1 MKNKQKRGFFV
12 LFKVNLKILAAAMA
26 IALGTAAFFTV
37 SALEREEGVEVP
49 VVMYHSVLK
58 DEKYHG
64 KYVISPAEFENDL
77 QYLEAHGYTTI
88 LIQDLINYTKGG
100 ELPEKPVL
108 LTFDDGYYNNYLYA
122 FELAKQYQCKF
133 VISPIVY
140 YTDQYSESQEKES
153 AYYSH
158 ATWQELKEMVDSGLV
173 EVQNHSYN
181 LHQGQGSTLG
191 VKQLP
196 GEGAAQYEKRLSEDL
211 STAQR
216 KIEENLGMRPT
227 AMVYPFGAVSES
239 TPEIVKRLGFS
250 VSLSCEE
257 KISRVTR
264 DPNSLYGLGRFL
276 RVSGGTSTD
285 FFQNR
290 VKLPA
295 EGGRK

>member
-133 VISPIVY
+133 VISPSCIIQ
-140 YTDQYSESQEKES
+140 TNTAK
-153 AYYSH
+153 AR
-158 ATWQELKEMVDSGLV
+158 
-173 EVQNHSYN
+173 
-181 LHQGQGSTLG
+181 
-191 VKQLP
+191 
-196 GEGAAQYEKRLSEDL
+196 KRKVPI
-211 STAQR
+211 T
-216 KIEENLGMRPT
+216 PT
-227 AMVYPFGAVSES
+227 P
-239 TPEIVKRLGFS
+239 
-250 VSLSCEE
+250 
-257 KISRVTR
+257 
-264 DPNSLYGLGRFL
+264 LGR
-276 RVSGGTSTD
+276 S
-285 FFQNR
+285 
-290 VKLPA
+290 
-295 EGGRK
+295 